1 MSIIE
6 EEETLVKQLSE
17 NLPIEYIA
25 ELHEKNIPYIQDKI
39 RKIAQKKLIAGESPE
54 SIMQTLKLS
63 REMITIITLQTNN
76 KILRDTN
83 LYLRKTVENMEET
96 LQNIIEQ
103 SKITHRD
110 ILKKFNELGIKK

>member
-6 EEETLVKQLSE
+6 EEETLLKQLSE

-25 ELHEKNIPYIQDKI
+25 EVHEKPIPYIQDKI
-39 RKIAQKKLIAGESPE
+39 RKIAQKKLIDGETPE

-63 REMITIITLQTNN
+63 QEMITIITLQTNN

-83 LYLRKTVENMEET
+83 LYLRKTIENMEQT
-96 LQNIIEQ
+96 LENIIEQ
-103 SKITHRD
+103 SKIAHRD
-110 ILKKFNELGIKK
+110 ILKKFSELKIK

>member
-6 EEETLVKQLSE
+6 EEKTLLKQLSE

-25 ELHEKNIPYIQDKI
+25 ELQGKPIAYIQDKI
-39 RKIAQKKLIAGESPE
+39 RKIAQKKLIDGESPE

-63 REMITIITLQTNN
+63 QEMITIITLQTNN

-83 LYLRKTVENMEET
+83 LYLRKTIENMEQT

-103 SKITHRD
+103 SKIAHRD
-110 ILKKFNELGIKK
+110 ILKKFSELKIK